1 MKCNDADCRVIAQV
15 NAVTPDANERRAG
28 LSGKWDQIDKESM
41 MTTTESSTSIRRR
54 GVRETMG
61 KFFVVTF
68 VLAVFGLFLS
78 GCNNDR
84 ALESGASPGPA
95 DPRSYFPVQSGYS
108 VTFSVTDSAGQE
120 IRQEVFSSISATTFD
135 GLPGM
140 RWEGRNLSDS
150 SVTASGTIFWD
161 NSGVYHQADG
171 ASSAEA
177 LIVAPLEVGANWPR
191 WRDFGDSSITGGGT
205 DQDIL
210 DGGGG
215 SGSDLNDDDDGSDVS
230 LSTSYPTKGS
240 STFYVA
246 ALDDLVQSGSQSF
259 SPCLQIINAGSG
271 ETVNRYW
278 YHEGSGL
285 VKYALGCQFGVLT
298 GTENAEFVR

>member
-1 MKCNDADCRVIAQV
+1 
-15 NAVTPDANERRAG
+15 
-28 LSGKWDQIDKESM
+28 
-41 MTTTESSTSIRRR
+41 MTTTESNTSIRRR

-61 KFFVVTF
+61 RFFVVTF
-68 VLAVFGLFLS
+68 VLALFGLLLS
-78 GCNNDR
+78 GCVNDR
-84 ALESGASPGPA
+84 AFDSGASPGPT
-95 DPRSYFPVQSGYS
+95 DPRSYFPIQPGYS
-108 VTFSVTDSAGQE
+108 VTFSVTDASGQE
-120 IRQEVFSSISATTFD
+120 IRQEVFSAISAASFE

-150 SVTASGTIFWD
+150 SVTATGTIFWD
-161 NSGVYHQADG
+161 DSGVYHQADG

-177 LIVAPLEVGANWPR
+177 LIMEPLEVGANWPR
-191 WRDFGDSSITGGGT
+191 WRNFGDSLIAGGGT
-205 DQDIL
+205 EPDTL
-210 DGGGG
+210 SNGGG
-215 SGSDLNDDDDGSDVS
+215 SGSDITDDDSGFEITF
-230 LSTSYPTKGS
+230 STSYPTKGS

-259 SPCLQIINAGSG
+259 SNCLQIINAGSG

-285 VKYALGCQFGVLT
+285 VKYALGCQFGVMT